1 MLDDGG
7 VGEELASSPVSRSA
21 SSMRRADDVLDVT
34 LQRVYGRLEAASP
47 PRRRSPQKRAP
58 QMWSPSPRPS
68 SPQPPSNFLVED
80 LRGGNSYDAS
90 RRSWSPLYDA
100 SPRSWTRSGSW
111 PGAGDEEPSPH
122 SITAMLLLSGSPPV
136 PSPIRVGPAPQALK
150 VPALRAV
157 ASSANVGTVP
167 LGAPSKEAAAAAKP
181 TVALTLPSLAS
192 REQLVDAHAG
202 APPAMALMA
211 TSPASVGLDDIKDA
225 FAVARGRAVA
235 GAKAITASKSLAQL
249 PSPSSS
255 PSPTPSLSRPPEQ
268 QSPSLT
274 GAKKGAPP
282 FTGVLPSVA
291 WRASSPSRA
300 SGMPQSTSAPSAATL
315 SDGWAAIRR
324 ARRSGLAFEKLLDAA
339 LPQLPKVL
347 DLSDGRG
354 RKQLREMLL
363 GNLKRL
369 TDVFRE
375 LDLDHSGEL
384 DRNEMTKLVSKMC
397 NEFHVY
403 PPARS
408 ELASF
413 FDEFDKDKSGYISL
427 VEFTQSLRAGAAH
440 VESKGRKTS
449 SRAGGERSGSHGDY
463 RSAADTAD
471 DGADEFYEMLF
482 ANGDGQPDPYLE
494 SVRKGQ
500 P

>member
-1 MLDDGG
+1 
-7 VGEELASSPVSRSA
+7 
-21 SSMRRADDVLDVT
+21 MRRADDVLDVT

-58 QMWSPSPRPS
+58 QLWSPSPRPS

-100 SPRSWTRSGSW
+100 SPCSWTRSGSQ

-122 SITAMLLLSGSPPV
+122 SITAMLQLIGSPPV

-157 ASSANVGTVP
+157 ALSANVGTVP
-167 LGAPSKEAAAAAKP
+167 LDAPSNEASLAVKP
-181 TVALTLPSLAS
+181 TVELTLPSLAS
-192 REQLVDAHAG
+192 REQVEDAHAG
-202 APPAMALMA
+202 APPAVALVA
-211 TSPASVGLDDIKDA
+211 TSPASVGLEDIKDA

-249 PSPSSS
+249 PPSSS
-255 PSPTPSLSRPPEQ
+255 PSLRRPPEQ

-291 WRASSPSRA
+291 WRASSPARA

-397 NEFHVY
+397 NELHVY

-449 SRAGGERSGSHGDY
+449 SRAGGERSGSHLGY

-471 DGADEFYEMLF
+471 DGADDFYEMLF

-494 SVRKGQ
+494 SVRKGR